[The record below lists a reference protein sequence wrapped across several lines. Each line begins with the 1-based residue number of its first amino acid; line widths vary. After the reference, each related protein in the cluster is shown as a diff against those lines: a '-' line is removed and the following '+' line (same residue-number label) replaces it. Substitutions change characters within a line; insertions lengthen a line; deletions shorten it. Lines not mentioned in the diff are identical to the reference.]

1 PERPRLGLY
10 LSPLTPELR
19 AERGLDADAAG
30 VFVAQVEA
38 DSPADR
44 AGVEA
49 GSLISMVGTE
59 SVSTPEQVVTAVRA
73 AAEEK
78 RESLILRVEKD
89 GPPLFIAVP
98 FPT

>member
-1 PERPRLGLY
+1 

-59 SVSTPEQVVTAVRA
+59 SVDTPDQVVAAVREA
-73 AAEEK
+73 IEEN

-89 GPPLFIAVP
+89 GRPLFIAVP
-98 FPT
+98 FAT